1 MLLEHH
7 VNAVTYFVK
16 NKTAEVVEALQNNE
30 MSTGHGLNQE
40 MNIKRPGD
48 TRWSSHYGAIVSIIT
63 MFSSIIDTIE
73 DIVEDGLNSE
83 QRVEAN
89 ILIQSLQTFDF
100 AFNLHLMKNVLG
112 ITNELSQAL
121 Q

>member
-1 MLLEHH
+1 
-7 VNAVTYFVK
+7 
-16 NKTAEVVEALQNNE
+16 
-30 MSTGHGLNQE
+30 
-40 MNIKRPGD
+40 MNLKRPGE
-48 TRWSSHYGAIVSIIT
+48 TRWSSHYGAAISLIA
-63 MFSSIIDTIE
+63 MFSSFIDTVE

-83 QRVEAN
+83 QRADAN